1 MPEGGWP
8 AEPLADVVA
17 RREALR
23 HAAEIPGADAAAL
36 LDAALTELD
45 GAIDTLA
52 GMLSG
57 GTDNG
62 AAAEGLPET
71 VRAERRLLHATF
83 QHTPVPLF
91 LLDRDGTIRRANN
104 EAAAL
109 IGSPSGY
116 ATGKPL
122 TAFVD
127 LPFRA
132 AVQTQLAAVVRTGQ
146 PRRASRRMLTAS
158 GAVDVSMTA
167 AVVELAGDPPLLVV
181 AATSSAPAAREA
193 PATSG
198 ADSDGAPEAA
208 RESGPQPADG
218 VTAAGRAIGSMTKRM
233 DMVVSVTKLLLDN
246 STFSEAVTLQR
257 CARLLAG
264 DLADWVIVDM
274 ERYGRLRRQIA
285 AGPRDRQ
292 AEALARA
299 VRSVNPDE
307 ESLPSQAHTMRKSIL
322 LAHADDPGV
331 LGTGPGG
338 TPLLMTLGA
347 TSLICVPISDGTASY
362 GAMTLARPASRGPF
376 EIADLALAEQLGEHL
391 AIAIR
396 VDRMF
401 RQRSEVAETLQASLL
416 PARLPDVPG
425 LDFAA
430 AYVGA
435 TASQEISG
443 DFYDVF
449 RYKDG
454 WAVAIGDVCGKGQDA
469 AAVTA
474 AARHSIRAL
483 ASVHAEP
490 ADVLAAANEVLLA
503 GDYGERFVTVKLAFL
518 QPRGRRLGVRLASAG
533 HPGPAVVRADGRVEL
548 LEGDGLPLGLFDDAQ
563 PSPAEIELRQG
574 DLLFCYTDGV
584 TEARSADLEFFEDR
598 LIDELA
604 AGAGRSAAE
613 TVRAVQ
619 ELVTEFSQGEL
630 RDDVTI
636 VAVKVGSVG

>member
-1 MPEGGWP
+1 MPEGGGP
-8 AEPLADVVA
+8 AEPLADVA
-17 RREALR
+17 GRRDALR
-23 HAAEIPGADAAAL
+23 DAAKIPGADAAAL

-52 GMLSG
+52 TMLSG
-57 GTDNG
+57 GVDNG
-62 AAAEGLPET
+62 TAAEGLPEA
-71 VRAERRLLHATF
+71 VRAERRLLHAAF

-91 LLDRDGTIRRANN
+91 LLEPDGTVRRANN
-104 EAAAL
+104 AAAAL
-109 IGSPSGY
+109 VGSPSGY

-122 TAFVD
+122 TSFVD

-132 AVQTQLAAVVRTGQ
+132 AVQTQLAAVVRTGKAK
-146 PRRASRRMLTAS
+146 RAACRMLTAS

-167 AVVELAGDPPLLVV
+167 AAVDLPGDPPLLVV
-181 AATSSAPAAREA
+181 AATSATSD
-193 PATSG
+193 ATSG
-198 ADSDGAPEAA
+198 DAPTATAEDGRQRARDSAKAI
-208 RESGPQPADG
+208 
-218 VTAAGRAIGSMTKRM
+218 GRAIASMTHRM
-233 DMVVSVTKLLLDN
+233 DMVVSVTRLLLDN

-264 DLADWVIVDM
+264 DLADWVIVDI
-274 ERYGRLRRQIA
+274 ERGGRLRRQIA
-285 AGPRDRQ
+285 TGPRDRQ
-292 AEALARA
+292 AEALARE
-299 VRSVNPDE
+299 VRGVDPE
-307 ESLPSQAHTMRKSIL
+307 AESLPSQVHGTRKSIL
-322 LAHADDPGV
+322 VAHTDDPGV

-347 TSLICVPISDGTASY
+347 TSLICVPICDGTVSY
-362 GAMTLARPASRGPF
+362 GAMTLARPAGRGPF
-376 EIADLALAEQLGEHL
+376 EIADLSLAEQLGEHL

-401 RQRSEVAETLQASLL
+401 RHRSEVAETLQASLL
-416 PARLPDVPG
+416 PTRLPDVPG
-425 LDFAA
+425 LDFGA

-435 TASQEISG
+435 TQSQEISG

-449 RYKDG
+449 KYRDG
-454 WAVAIGDVCGKGQDA
+454 WAIAIGDVCGKGQDA

-474 AARHSIRAL
+474 AAKHSIRAL
-483 ASVHAEP
+483 ASVHAAP
-490 ADVLAAANEVLLA
+490 ADVLAAANSVLLA

-548 LEGDGLPLGLFDDAQ
+548 LESDGLPLGLFDDAQ
-563 PSPAEIELRQG
+563 LTPTEFELRQG
-574 DLLFCYTDGV
+574 DLLFFYTDGV

-598 LIDELA
+598 FTDELA
-604 AGAGRSAAE
+604 ASAGRSAAE
-613 TVRAVQ
+613 AVRAVQ

-636 VAVKVGSVG
+636 VAVKVGPAG

>member
-17 RREALR
+17 RRDALR
-23 HAAEIPGADAAAL
+23 HAAQIPGADAAAL

-45 GAIDTLA
+45 GTIDTVA

-57 GTDNG
+57 GEDNE
-62 AAAEGLPET
+62 AAADGLPEA

-91 LLDRDGTIRRANN
+91 LLEPDGTVRRANN

-127 LPFRA
+127 LPFKA
-132 AVQTQLAAVVRTGQ
+132 AVQTQLAAVVRTRR
-146 PRRASRRMLTAS
+146 PKRASLRMLTTS
-158 GAVDVSMTA
+158 GTVDVSITA
-167 AVVELAGDPPLLVV
+167 AVVELPGDPPLLVV
-181 AATSSAPAAREA
+181 AATPPGPAA
-193 PATSG
+193 SG
-198 ADSDGAPEAA
+198 GAPPAP
-208 RESGPQPADG
+208 REGKRSRREDG
-218 VTAAGRAIGSMTKRM
+218 GTTAGRAIASMTQRM

-264 DLADWVIVDM
+264 ELADWVIVDM
-274 ERYGRLRRQIA
+274 ERDGRLRRQIA

-292 AEALARA
+292 ADALARA
-299 VRSVNPDE
+299 VRSVNPDA
-307 ESLPSQAHTMRKSIL
+307 ESLPSQVHSMRKSIL

-347 TSLICVPISDGTASY
+347 SSLIGVPISDGTTSY

-376 EIADLALAEQLGEHL
+376 EIADLALTEQLGEHL

-401 RQRSEVAETLQASLL
+401 RHRSEVAETLQASLL

-449 RYKDG
+449 RYRDG
-454 WAVAIGDVCGKGQDA
+454 WAIAIGDVCGKGQDA

-483 ASVHAEP
+483 ASVHTEP
-490 ADVLAAANEVLLA
+490 ADVLAAANEVLVA

-518 QPRGRRLGVRLASAG
+518 QSRGRRIGVRLASAG

-574 DLLFCYTDGV
+574 DLLFFYTDGV

-598 LIDELA
+598 LVDELA

-630 RDDVTI
+630 RDDLTI
-636 VAVKVGSVG
+636 VAVKVGAAG

>member
-1 MPEGGWP
+1 MPQGGRP

-17 RREALR
+17 RRDALR

-45 GAIDTLA
+45 GAIDTVA

-57 GTDNG
+57 GEDNG

-83 QHTPVPLF
+83 QHTPIPLF
-91 LLDRDGTIRRANN
+91 LLEPDGTIRRANN

-109 IGSPSGY
+109 IGSPAGY

-127 LPFRA
+127 LPFKA
-132 AVQTQLAAVVRTGQ
+132 AVQTQLAAVVRTGR
-146 PRRASRRMLTAS
+146 PKRASLRMLTAS
-158 GAVDVSMTA
+158 GAVDVGVTA
-167 AVVELAGDPPLLVV
+167 AVVELPGDPPLLVV
-181 AATSSAPAAREA
+181 AATPPAPASSGAASSAA
-193 PATSG
+193 SG
-198 ADSDGAPEAA
+198 AASVVPGGGKRPR
-208 RESGPQPADG
+208 REDD
-218 VTAAGRAIGSMTKRM
+218 VTAAGRAIGSMTQRM

-274 ERYGRLRRQIA
+274 ERDGRLRRQIA

-292 AEALARA
+292 ADALARA
-299 VRSVNPDE
+299 VRSVNPDP
-307 ESLPSQAHTMRKSIL
+307 ESLPSQVHGMRKSIL

-347 TSLICVPISDGTASY
+347 TSLIGVPISDGTTSY

-376 EIADLALAEQLGEHL
+376 EIADLALTEQLGEHL

-401 RQRSEVAETLQASLL
+401 RHRSEVAETLQASLL

-449 RYKDG
+449 RYRDG
-454 WAVAIGDVCGKGQDA
+454 WAIAIGDVCGKGQDA

-483 ASVHAEP
+483 ASMHSEP

-518 QPRGRRLGVRLASAG
+518 QTRGRRLGVRLASAG

-563 PSPAEIELRQG
+563 PSPAELELRQG
-574 DLLFCYTDGV
+574 DLLFFYTDGV

-598 LIDELA
+598 LVDELA
-604 AGAGRSAAE
+604 AGAGRSASE
-613 TVRAVQ
+613 TARAVQ

-636 VAVKVGSVG
+636 VAVKVAAAG

>member
-1 MPEGGWP
+1 MPEGGRP

-17 RREALR
+17 RRDALR
-23 HAAEIPGADAAAL
+23 HAADIPGADAAAL

-45 GAIDTLA
+45 GAIDTVA

-57 GTDNG
+57 GEDNG
-62 AAAEGLPET
+62 AAAEGLPEV

-91 LLDRDGTIRRANN
+91 LLEPDGTIRRANN

-109 IGSPSGY
+109 IGSPAGY

-122 TAFVD
+122 TVFVD
-127 LPFRA
+127 LPFKA
-132 AVQTQLAAVVRTGQ
+132 AVQTQLAAVVRTSR
-146 PRRASRRMLTAS
+146 PRRASLRMLTAS
-158 GAVDVSMTA
+158 GTVDVSMAA
-167 AVVELAGDPPLLVV
+167 AVVELPGDPPLLVV
-181 AATSSAPAAREA
+181 AATPPAPAA
-193 PATSG
+193 S
-198 ADSDGAPEAA
+198 AA
-208 RESGPQPADG
+208 SRARTEGRRPRAADG
-218 VTAAGRAIGSMTKRM
+218 VTAAGAAIGSMTQRM
-233 DMVVSVTKLLLDN
+233 DMVVAVTKLLLDN

-274 ERYGRLRRQIA
+274 ERDGRLRRQIA

-292 AEALARA
+292 ADALARA

-347 TSLICVPISDGTASY
+347 TSLICVPISDGTTSY

-376 EIADLALAEQLGEHL
+376 EIADLALTEQLGEHL

-401 RQRSEVAETLQASLL
+401 RHRSEVAETLQASLL

-449 RYKDG
+449 RYRDG
-454 WAVAIGDVCGKGQDA
+454 WAIAIGDVCGKGQDA

-483 ASVHAEP
+483 ASVHTAP

-533 HPGPAVVRADGRVEL
+533 HPGPAVVRADGRVES
-548 LEGDGLPLGLFDDAQ
+548 LEGDGLPLGLFEDAQ
-563 PSPAEIELRQG
+563 PSPAELELRQG
-574 DLLFCYTDGV
+574 DLLFFYTDGV

-604 AGAGRSAAE
+604 AGAGRSASE

-630 RDDVTI
+630 RDDLTI
-636 VAVKVGSVG
+636 VAVKVDSAR

>member
-17 RREALR
+17 RRDALR
-23 HAAEIPGADAAAL
+23 HAADIPGADAAAL

-45 GAIDTLA
+45 GAIDTVVR
-52 GMLSG
+52 MLSAG
-57 GTDNG
+57 EGNE
-62 AAAEGLPET
+62 AAAEGLPEA

-83 QHTPVPLF
+83 QHTPVALF
-91 LLDRDGTIRRANN
+91 LLEPDGTIRRANN

-109 IGSPSGY
+109 IGSPAGY
-116 ATGKPL
+116 TTGKPL
-122 TAFVD
+122 TTFVD
-127 LPFRA
+127 LPFKA
-132 AVQTQLAAVVRTGQ
+132 AVQTQLAAVVRTSR
-146 PRRASRRMLTAS
+146 PRRASLRMLTAS
-158 GAVDVSMTA
+158 GTVDVAMTA

-181 AATSSAPAAREA
+181 AATSPAPAASPTPSEDSRPRRE
-193 PATSG
+193 
-198 ADSDGAPEAA
+198 
-208 RESGPQPADG
+208 DG
-218 VTAAGRAIGSMTKRM
+218 VTAAGRAIGSMTQRM
-233 DMVVSVTKLLLDN
+233 DMVISVTRLLLDN

-274 ERYGRLRRQIA
+274 ERDGRLRRQIA

-292 AEALARA
+292 ADALARA
-299 VRSVNPDE
+299 VRSVNPDA
-307 ESLPSQAHTMRKSIL
+307 ESLPSQVHSMRKSIL

-347 TSLICVPISDGTASY
+347 TSLICVPISDGTTSF

-401 RQRSEVAETLQASLL
+401 RHRSEVAETLQASLL

-449 RYKDG
+449 RYRDG
-454 WAVAIGDVCGKGQDA
+454 WAIAIGDVCGKGQDA

-483 ASVHAEP
+483 ASVHTAP
-490 ADVLAAANEVLLA
+490 ADVLAAANEVLVA
-503 GDYGERFVTVKLAFL
+503 GEYGERFVTVKLAFL

-563 PSPAEIELRQG
+563 PSPAELELRQG
-574 DLLFCYTDGV
+574 DLLFFYTDGV

-604 AGAGRSAAE
+604 AGAGRSASE

-630 RDDVTI
+630 RDDLTI
-636 VAVKVGSVG
+636 VAVKVGPAG